1 MEKGSQNSTSE
12 TSAAF
17 DEESSPLYEKTRE
30 RPRFEDETL
39 NTSTS
44 GSSPSISQKLDTGIS
59 MFYELDIVKPIVTLQ
74 FTNFYFSKKNG

>member
-1 MEKGSQNSTSE
+1 MEKDSQSSTSE
-12 TSAAF
+12 TSAAY
-17 DEESSPLYEKTRE
+17 DEELSPLYEKTQ